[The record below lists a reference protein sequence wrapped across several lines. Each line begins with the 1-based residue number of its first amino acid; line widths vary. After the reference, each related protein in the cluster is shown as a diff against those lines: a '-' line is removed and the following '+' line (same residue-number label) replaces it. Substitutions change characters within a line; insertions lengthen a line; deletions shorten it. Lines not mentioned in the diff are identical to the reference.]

1 MTRRD
6 ILTCVHEP
14 FGDAFY
20 FGPERLSERY
30 EDDEA
35 GRKESGFENSTYKT
49 IFDRLD
55 KESEEVRY
63 FFTSTACFV
72 LSNSVP
78 FIVQRLSYLP
88 CIFDTQSHPHSRG
101 SSTIQTFLHNVT
113 QMVPSIMCNMI
124 VVRFALAYL
133 PRTGKAPV
141 HQRYNP
147 LSCTSSWKIG
157 LHCTES
163 WRKEK
168 GRRNQ
173 RINERQ

>member
-63 FFTSTACFV
+63 FSQALLV
-72 LSNSVP
+72 LSFPIPFPSLLNVSHISHASSVHWP
-78 FIVQRLSYLP
+78 VTIAEVAVQYKRFYTMLHR
-88 CIFDTQSHPHSRG
+88 CILLLCA
-101 SSTIQTFLHNVT
+101 I
-113 QMVPSIMCNMI
+113 
-124 VVRFALAYL
+124 
-133 PRTGKAPV
+133 
-141 HQRYNP
+141 
-147 LSCTSSWKIG
+147 
-157 LHCTES
+157 
-163 WRKEK
+163 
-168 GRRNQ
+168 
-173 RINERQ
+173 